1 MVSLTVYCKYS
12 LEVSIQGTWFH
23 WLFIVKLWCVH
34 PGHLVSLTVYWYIK
48 FSCVHPVRLVSFTA
62 YCTVSRFVFILPLRL
77 YCCCFLIVVIFSFCL
92 KSVFLNVRL
101 WYMSSIYMFI
111 IRLYTF
117 MFKSKHNNSSR
128 NLNFIDMK

>member
-1 MVSLTVYCKYS
+1 MVSLTVYCKVVMCPS
-12 LEVSIQGTWFH
+12 GTPG
-23 WLFIVKLWCVH
+23 FIDGL
-34 PGHLVSLTVYWYIK
+34 LYIK
-48 FSCVHPVRLVSFTA
+48 FSCVHPVRLVSLTA